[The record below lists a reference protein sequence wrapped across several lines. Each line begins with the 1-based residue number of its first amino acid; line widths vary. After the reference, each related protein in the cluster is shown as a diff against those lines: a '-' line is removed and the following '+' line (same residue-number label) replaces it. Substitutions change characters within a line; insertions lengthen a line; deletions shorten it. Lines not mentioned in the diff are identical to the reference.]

1 MPTRGLIDVY
11 TAACSLW
18 PCSGRRRG
26 PRVQE
31 GQGMASGW
39 NKDKDTEP
47 NCWRPFLP
55 ARQSPAIHQS
65 LPHPRH
71 LLLLALGPQLG
82 KQVPSAAPPPE
93 ASPVSAWGHLASGTH
108 AGLSRCPTAA
118 LPRSLPGSR
127 RWHDPFASSQNH
139 LPRSPRPRV
148 YMTCLLPPPSGQPCE
163 RGILLPCTGPKP
175 RKCLRC
181 LLSPA

>member
-65 LPHPRH
+65 LP
-71 LLLLALGPQLG
+71 
-82 KQVPSAAPPPE
+82 PPP
-93 ASPVSAWGHLASGTH
+93 SP
-108 AGLSRCPTAA
+108 P
-118 LPRSLPGSR
+118 PPG
-127 RWHDPFASSQNH
+127 
-139 LPRSPRPRV
+139 PRSPAGETSPFCRPSPR
-148 YMTCLLPPPSGQPCE
+148 GQPCVSSGTLSQRHPRWTQQMPDGCSPQE
-163 RGILLPCTGPKP
+163 PPWLSQMAQPLRLLPESLTTFPETP
-175 RKCLRC
+175 SVHDMSA
-181 LLSPA
+181 SPPEWPAL

>member
-1 MPTRGLIDVY
+1 MTSTQLPVL
-11 TAACSLW
+11 
-18 PCSGRRRG
+18 SGRAVAGGEAPGYRKGREWPQAG
-26 PRVQE
+26 TRIKTQNPTVGGR
-31 GQGMASGW
+31 S
-39 NKDKDTEP
+39 
-47 NCWRPFLP
+47 
-55 ARQSPAIHQS
+55 S
-65 LPHPRH
+65 LPDRALPSINLCPPPRH
-71 LLLLALGPQLG
+71 LLLPALGPQLG

-93 ASPVSAWGHLASGTH
+93 ASPVSARGHLASGTH

-148 YMTCLLPPPSGQPCE
+148 YMTCLLRPPSGQPCE
-163 RGILLPCTGPKP
+163 RGMLLPCTGPKP